1 MREGTPEE
9 VAANRRS
16 PKNRFLLLFC
26 HAESV
31 DDHWGCNWTFQC
43 GVIMAGILIGVWTI
57 FDIATMADLLSKG
70 LSRIYTWFSF
80 WCGMRFLSD
89 LIAII
94 SIILSIISISKVNF
108 KLATVAYYALMVSFV
123 INTVFVIYCI
133 TCIFSRL
140 FWEATTY
147 RLIVW
152 ILNEFVLVIGD
163 WILFCNMVDIGRR
176 IRKALSSNF

>member
-57 FDIATMADLLSKG
+57 FDITT
-70 LSRIYTWFSF
+70 LSRLLAKGYFSKWFTF
-80 WCGMRFLSD
+80 WCGMRFISD
-89 LIAII
+89 LFAIIAIVM
-94 SIILSIISISKVNF
+94 SIISISKINF
-108 KLATVAYYALMVSFV
+108 KLATISYYTLMVSLF
-123 INTVFVIYCI
+123 INTAFVIYCI
-133 TCIFSRL
+133 TCIFDRY
-140 FWEATTY
+140 FWTNTTFQ
-147 RLIVW
+147 IIIW

-163 WILFCNMVDIGRR
+163 WILFCNMVDIGRK

>member
-43 GVIMAGILIGVWTI
+43 GVIMAGILIG
-57 FDIATMADLLSKG
+57 
-70 LSRIYTWFSF
+70 

-94 SIILSIISISKVNF
+94 AIILSIISISKVNF

-163 WILFCNMVDIGRR
+163 WILFCNMVDIGRK

>member
-57 FDIATMADLLSKG
+57 FDIAT
-70 LSRIYTWFSF
+70 LSRLLAKNLFSKWFTF
-80 WCGMRFLSD
+80 WCGMRFISD
-89 LIAII
+89 LFAIIAIVM
-94 SIILSIISISKVNF
+94 SIISISKINF
-108 KLATVAYYALMVSFV
+108 KLATISYYTLMVSLF
-123 INTVFVIYCI
+123 INTAFVIYCI
-133 TCIFSRL
+133 TCIFDSY
-140 FWEATTY
+140 FWSYTTY
-147 RLIVW
+147 QIIIW

-163 WILFCNMVDIGRR
+163 WILFCNMVDIGRK